1 MSGAYLLFHA
11 SFRAA
16 AEAGGRL
23 VWACKVGCSEKN
35 AMLRAL
41 AQGGVEPAEVGL
53 LILTDQPFLLE
64 KMLHA
69 ALRARGQAYTQAH
82 GREWFVTSPQDFLAV
97 FESLSLPDGLRTTVV
112 HPPFAD
118 LAELSKAY
126 PPKPV
131 PSHPIVVASPVPA
144 EGPHGPHGPLQ
155 CQACLHCFA
164 RPSCLRKH
172 LKSGSCKGVPL
183 LECAVCRGVFPNLDA
198 KYKHRT
204 RAKCVPWQPP
214 VEAPA
219 QAPPQAGAP
228 VAPVAPA
235 VPATT
240 TTTNNVTGSVGIQ
253 VTIHYY
259 GKESVDALKVDPAF
273 IKSIKELLE
282 A

>member
-1 MSGAYLLFHA
+1 MSGVYLLYFP
-11 SFRAA
+11 SVRAA
-16 AEAGGRL
+16 ALAAGL
-23 VWACKVGCSEKN
+23 VVWPCKGGCSEKSAWHRAVSQG
-35 AMLRAL
+35 AM
-41 AQGGVEPAEVGL
+41 EPVEVGL
-53 LILTDQPFLLE
+53 IILTDQPFLLE

-82 GREWFVTSPQDFLAV
+82 GREWFVTSPQDFLEV

-112 HPPFAD
+112 LPPFAD

-126 PPKPV
+126 PPKVRVPIAAAAPV
-131 PSHPIVVASPVPA
+131 PE
-144 EGPHGPHGPLQ
+144 EGPHEPLQ

-164 RPSCLRKH
+164 RPTCLRKH
-172 LKSGSCKGVPL
+172 LNSGKCKGVPL

-198 KYKHRT
+198 KYNHRA
-204 RAKCVPWQPP
+204 RGKCVPWQPP

-228 VAPVAPA
+228 VAPVVPA

-240 TTTNNVTGSVGIQ
+240 TNNVMGSGDMH
-253 VTIHYY
+253 VTINYF
-259 GKESVDALKVDPAF
+259 GKEPVDTLMASPAF

>member
-64 KMLHA
+64 KMLHV
-69 ALRARGQAYTQAH
+69 ALRERGQAYTQAK
-82 GREWFVTSPQDFLAV
+82 GREWFVTSPRDFLAV

-112 HPPFAD
+112 LPPFAD

-126 PPKPV
+126 PPKAREAAAPPPV
-131 PSHPIVVASPVPA
+131 AAACPG
-144 EGPHGPHGPLQ
+144 EGPRDPLQ
-155 CQACLHCFA
+155 CQACLHCFSD
-164 RPSCLRKH
+164 PSCLKKH
-172 LKSGSCKGVPL
+172 INRARCKGAPV
-183 LECAVCRGVFPNLDA
+183 LECAVCRGVFPSSKA
-198 KYKHRT
+198 KYNHRA
-204 RAKCVPWQPP
+204 RGKCVPRQAPL
-214 VEAPA
+214 EDPA

-228 VAPVAPA
+228 VGPVAPV
-235 VPATT
+235 VPA
-240 TTTNNVTGSVGIQ
+240 TTTNNVTGSGDIH
-253 VTIHYY
+253 VTINYY
-259 GKESVDALKVDPAF
+259 GKEPVDTLMASPAF
-273 IKSIKELLE
+273 IESIKELLE
-282 A
+282 AQRPK